1 MKPYFHRVMALT
13 PTKYWI
19 NNPTRAEADLALEN
33 GALGCTNNPSYPQKM
48 IDHTLEGE
56 YALALLDE
64 SIAETQ
70 DETQAEILFQQ
81 KLVKPIADKFMPL
94 FEQTDGEHGY
104 VSIQGDPIHEEDADI
119 IIHEALNNR
128 RVSPN
133 IACKIPTTKP
143 GLEAM
148 EYLFA
153 ENVPVNATEIMSIQQ
168 AEDVFE
174 LYCRVT
180 TRTGK
185 HPKLYMSHIAGIYD
199 DYIQKKAAE
208 DGVEISPDILWQAGL
223 AVARKIYNLMQ
234 ERRYPGTFI
243 AGGARGLH
251 HFTEMVG
258 GDVVVTINW
267 VGTSDQLLAQ
277 NPPVVERLLNP
288 VPEYVIDELLE
299 KLPDFQR
306 AYLPGGLSV
315 EDYEGFGPVVL
326 FRDSFVKS
334 WLKVL
339 VLAKERRSAI

>member
-1 MKPYFHRVMALT
+1 MKAYFHRVMSLT
-13 PTKYWI
+13 PTQYWI

-48 IDHTLEGE
+48 IDHPAEGA

-64 SIAETQ
+64 AIAETQ

-81 KLVKPIADKFMPL
+81 KIAKPIADKFMPL
-94 FEQTDGEHGY
+94 FEETGGEHGY
-104 VSIQGDPIHEEDADI
+104 VSIQGDPIHEEEADSLI
-119 IIHEALNNR
+119 KEAINNR

-133 IACKIPTTKP
+133 IACKIPTTGP
-143 GLEAM
+143 GLKAM

-153 ENVPVNATEIMSIQQ
+153 ENVPVNATEIMSVQQ

-180 TRTGK
+180 ANTGK
-185 HPKLYMSHIAGIYD
+185 YPKLYMSHIAGIYD
-199 DYIQKKAAE
+199 DYIQKKVAA

-223 AVARKIYNLMQ
+223 AVARKIYALMQ
-234 ERRYPGTFI
+234 ERKYPGTFI

-258 GDVVVTINW
+258 GNVVVTINW
-267 VGTSDQLLAQ
+267 VGTSDQLLEQ
-277 NPPVVERLLNP
+277 DPPVVERMFNP
-288 VPEYVIDELLE
+288 VPDYVIEELLE
-299 KLPDFQR
+299 KLPDFRR
-306 AYLPGGLSV
+306 AYLPGSLSV
-315 EDYEGFGPVVL
+315 DEYEGFGPVVH
-326 FRDSFVKS
+326 FRNSFVKS

-339 VLAKERRSAI
+339 ELAKERR